1 MRGAILLRSFL
12 LIGMSMG
19 AVLWGQQPQQERR
32 AEEPPP
38 PNQPEAPTKETTAAM
53 NADLITA
60 RAANKEHRYADA
72 EALMLKDSVTMPHA
86 SLIWLELG
94 FAEMGQKKYDEAG
107 VAFQTALGIDPHT
120 QGQIHREDYYSPSD
134 PGATHIA
141 RDMATHT
148 VVTTSLVPEVTGAA
162 YSSLGEVYA
171 RTERIE
177 EAQKAWDTAAKV
189 DPAHAALYLGNAA
202 IIFNQMGMSDAQVAA
217 AEKAIAVD
225 PNRAILYYFKGQG
238 LARKATV
245 DPATQKIILPPGCA
259 EAYEKYLE
267 LDPTGAFAG
276 ESKEVLAAAGQKIP
290 SSYKAGKKS

>member
-1 MRGAILLRSFL
+1 MRSKILLWLFL
-12 LIGMSMG
+12 SMGMSMG
-19 AVLWGQQPQQERR
+19 AVLWAQEPQEQQS
-32 AEEPPP
+32 EETTP
-38 PNQPEAPTKETTAAM
+38 PNQPQAPTKESIARM
-53 NADLITA
+53 NADLVTA

-94 FAEMGQKKYDEAG
+94 FARLGLKKYDEAG
-107 VAFQTALGIDPHT
+107 VALQKALGIDPHT
-120 QGQIHREDYYSPSD
+120 QALIRHEDYYAPQD

-141 RDMATHT
+141 RDPVTHT
-148 VVTTSLVPEVTGAA
+148 VVTTPNLTPDVAGAA

-171 RTERIE
+171 RTEQIE
-177 EAQKAWDTAAKV
+177 DAQNAWDKAAKV

-202 IIFNQMGMSDAQVAA
+202 IIFNQMGFSDAQVAA

-225 PNRAILYYFKGQG
+225 PNRALLYYFKGQG

-245 DPATQKIILPPGCA
+245 DPAAQKIVLPSGCA

-267 LDPTGAFAG
+267 LDPEGKFAA